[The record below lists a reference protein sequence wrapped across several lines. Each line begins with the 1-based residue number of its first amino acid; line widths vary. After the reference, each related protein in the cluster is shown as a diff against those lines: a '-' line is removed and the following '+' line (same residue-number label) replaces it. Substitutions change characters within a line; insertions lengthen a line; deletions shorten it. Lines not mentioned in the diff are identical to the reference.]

1 MNILFATD
9 GSSHAEVALNFLL
22 RFPFTRETTMTVLT
36 VVDAIPMIQPELESL
51 DDEQN
56 HALQSANKVLRD
68 DAAALVDRVGD
79 RLRED
84 GWSGSTRVG
93 SGDPVEEILAV
104 ADEINADLIVLGSH
118 GTGGIRR
125 FLLGSVSDQV
135 LEYAD
140 CSVLI
145 VKEPEPGTM
154 QPVEAGTNTAMRI
167 LLAYDHTEASDRALE
182 LCADIPL
189 EEGSEISVVSVM
201 PLVTAYRQD
210 IRQHINDIWLHKR
223 EVLEDA
229 LDNAIRALKWA
240 TPNVT
245 SQLREG
251 DSVSDELLTAAEE
264 AGIDMIMVGCK
275 RKTAFKRFL
284 MGSVTHRMARYARC
298 SVWAVREKK
307 NEPV

>member
-1 MNILFATD
+1 M
-9 GSSHAEVALNFLL
+9 
-22 RFPFTRETTMTVLT
+22 
-36 VVDAIPMIQPELESL
+36 
-51 DDEQN
+51 
-56 HALQSANKVLRD
+56 
-68 DAAALVDRVGD
+68 
-79 RLRED
+79 
-84 GWSGSTRVG
+84 
-93 SGDPVEEILAV
+93 
-104 ADEINADLIVLGSH
+104 LGSH

-223 EVLEDA
+223 QVLEDA

-264 AGIDMIMVGCK
+264 AGSDMIMVGCK